1 MLHHVVVH
9 TGEKPFQC
17 CLCGNRFTQPAN
29 LRTHTKKKHGDGPI
43 QGCRC
48 PHCSETYPSIV
59 AIHQHILEDHQN
71 IVAEEREV
79 QNIEKMQKE
88 REKEE
93 REKVKEVAR
102 LKREERK
109 KERIDFNDFRAK
121 GLKEWEINYEFHL
134 GDEMKKGVDWD
145 RAPTNGELEC
155 EECNQTFGYRYE
167 IMFHRLCHLTDDEG
181 QAKNKICPECD
192 TVFKVPIG
200 LKHHLILHTGEL
212 PFLCLHCWRS
222 FSAHIDLK
230 LHIRREHLFHLN
242 VPQPTKPVKRKSMK
256 EEHDTKKKVKKEE
269 LGGSDTRAVIVQN
282 GQQEEPQHI
291 TVNVGENGQIINAHE
306 LGENVQFLQTESG
319 QIIATTGDS
328 NGAQIVN
335 TSNRGEGEQQ
345 TIFVGADGQIINPG
359 NQDMI
364 VVIQSEEYEHNQ
376 GGMIIV
382 DPGQLQQMVGNSSD
396 GSVPQIA
403 IAQGPDG
410 QTMIIQQ
417 EGASQE
423 ANAISQAAVATSHT
437 AVTQST
443 ANASGQQMIISD
455 VAGNAANVGGN
466 APQGAQYI
474 SFQVNEDGTA
484 VPASE
489 TSRGEQ
495 VVMVN
500 SENGQ
505 QVANINGKNY
515 VIVSQQEGTEQT
527 ESSSAATTIVTMAP
541 DDQDGQKMATNAAV
555 SEEQQRQN
563 QEALNAMVQ
572 LATSNTA
579 SDNDV
584 GATTK
589 EIQMVVQTPPNKET
603 ETDIVN
609 ETMAPQSD
617 VQNNTESIGVKNNL
631 VASENMPTTDEE
643 LNEATSGQALKDDK
657 ASQNIA
663 VTVVTKEN

>member
-1 MLHHVVVH
+1 MH

-29 LRTHTKKKHGDGPI
+29 LRTHTKKKHRDGPI

-79 QNIEKMQKE
+79 QNMEKIQKE
-88 REKEE
+88 KEKED
-93 REKVKEVAR
+93 RDKAKEIAR
-102 LKREERK
+102 QKREERK
-109 KERIDFNDFRAK
+109 KERIDFNDFRSK

-134 GDEMKKGVDWD
+134 GEEMKKGVDWD

-167 IMFHRLCHLTDDEG
+167 IMFHRLCHLTDEEG
-181 QAKNKICPECD
+181 YAKNKVCPECD

-230 LHIRREHLFHLN
+230 LHIRREHLFHLD
-242 VPQPTKPVKRKSMK
+242 VPQPTKPAKRKSIK
-256 EEHDTKKKVKKEE
+256 DEQDTKKKIKREE
-269 LGGSDTRAVIVQN
+269 IGGSEPSHSRAVIIQN
-282 GQQEEPQHI
+282 GQEQEPQHI

-319 QIIATTGDS
+319 QIIATTGES
-328 NGAQIVN
+328 NNPQIVN
-335 TSNRGEGEQQ
+335 ATNRAEGEQQ
-345 TIFVGADGQIINPG
+345 TILIGADGQIINTG

-364 VVIQSEEYEHNQ
+364 VVIQSDEMEANP
-376 GGMIIV
+376 GGLIV
-382 DPGQLQQMVGNSSD
+382 VDASQLQQMVGNSSD

-403 IAQGPDG
+403 IAQGADG

-417 EGASQE
+417 QGGSHESVNITQ
-423 ANAISQAAVATSHT
+423 SQAARSHT
-437 AVTQST
+437 VAQST
-443 ANASGQQMIISD
+443 ASSGQQMIISE
-455 VAGNAANVGGN
+455 VAGNTVNGESNVQEGT
-466 APQGAQYI
+466 QYI

-484 VPASE
+484 VP
-489 TSRGEQ
+489 TTTRPGGEQ

-500 SENGQ
+500 AANGQ

-515 VIVSQQEGTEQT
+515 VIVSQQEGNEQND
-527 ESSSAATTIVTMAP
+527 SSSAAATTVVTMTP
-541 DDQDGQKMATNAAV
+541 DDQAEQTNTANVTV
-555 SEEQQRQN
+555 SVEQQRQN
-563 QEALNAMVQ
+563 QEALSAMVQ
-572 LATSNTA
+572 LATSNTTN
-579 SDNDV
+579 DNE
-584 GATTK
+584 ATSPTK
-589 EIQMVVQTPPNKET
+589 EIKMVVQAASEKERGLVGEIM
-603 ETDIVN
+603 ETQKN
-609 ETMAPQSD
+609 
-617 VQNNTESIGVKNNL
+617 VQNNTESVDVKVTNL
-631 VASENMPTTDEE
+631 LATENMPPTDEE
-643 LNEATSGQALKDDK
+643 LNEEKSGQELK
-657 ASQNIA
+657 AANNSI
-663 VTVVTKEN
+663 VVTAENKEN

>member
-1 MLHHVVVH
+1 M
-9 TGEKPFQC
+9 
-17 CLCGNRFTQPAN
+17 
-29 LRTHTKKKHGDGPI
+29 
-43 QGCRC
+43 
-48 PHCSETYPSIV
+48 

-79 QNIEKMQKE
+79 QDMERLQKQK
-88 REKEE
+88 EKEE
-93 REKVKEVAR
+93 RERAKEIAR
-102 LKREERK
+102 QKREERK

-155 EECNQTFGYRYE
+155 QDCNQTFGYRYE
-167 IMFHRLCHLTDDEG
+167 IMFHRLCHLTDEEG
-181 QAKNKICPECD
+181 HAKNKICPECD

-242 VPQPTKPVKRKSMK
+242 VPQPTKPSKRKSIK
-256 EEHDTKKKVKKEE
+256 DENEVKRKVKKEE
-269 LGGSDTRAVIVQN
+269 LARHEQPRAVIIQN
-282 GQQEEPQHI
+282 GQEQEPQHI

-306 LGENVQFLQTESG
+306 LGENVQFVQTESG
-319 QIIATTGDS
+319 QIIATSGGES
-328 NGAQIVN
+328 NGTQVVNAQ
-335 TSNRGEGEQQ
+335 NRVEGEQQ
-345 TIFVGADGQIINPG
+345 TILIGADGQIINPG

-364 VVIQSEEYEHNQ
+364 VVIQSEDYEANQ
-376 GGMIIV
+376 GGLIIV

-403 IAQGPDG
+403 IAQGADG

-417 EGASQE
+417 EGGSQE
-423 ANAISQAAVATSHT
+423 SATITQASAVTSQ
-437 AVTQST
+437 AVTQATAST
-443 ANASGQQMIISD
+443 EQQMIISD
-455 VAGNAANVGGN
+455 VSGNAANGEATVQEGT
-466 APQGAQYI
+466 QYI

-484 VPASE
+484 VPATGRAE
-489 TSRGEQ
+489 GEQ

-500 SENGQ
+500 AENGQ

-515 VIVSQQEGTEQT
+515 VIVSQQEGTEQND
-527 ESSSAATTIVTMAP
+527 SSNAATTVVTMTP
-541 DDQDGQKMATNAAV
+541 EDQGTQTNASNPTV

-572 LATSNTA
+572 LATSNTT
-579 SDNDV
+579 SDSEV
-584 GATTK
+584 MSPTK
-589 EIQMVVQTPPNKET
+589 EIRMVVQATT
-603 ETDIVN
+603 ENDTGLVGQIIEPHDN
-609 ETMAPQSD
+609 H
-617 VQNNTESIGVKNNL
+617 VQNNIESADLKDANL
-631 VASENMPTTDEE
+631 AASENMPTTEAE
-643 LNEATSGQALKDDK
+643 LNEAAPAQELKDNK
-657 ASQNIA
+657 TATSIVINA
-663 VTVVTKEN
+663 ETKEN